1 MDNAFLSPRYLTI
14 ANEIMDWA
22 RTYLMAPNAGMQ
34 RPGVNQHVCPYVE
47 ASISNDSF
55 YIVFHP
61 EVNGQRDEPIQR
73 IMLEYIDRFKET
85 PPFGQSEQ
93 LRKALMVVFAE
104 IPAERTYV
112 LDIAQAKVKSTFVQ
126 AGLMAGQF
134 HQNCDERSVHNR
146 GFHVSISPYPLIAI
160 RHMAIHDIIF
170 LKDNEEWFTAYNNRY
185 GELFREPNRLE
196 DYTKPLVGPYL
207 DAKGKYLKK

>member
-14 ANEIMDWA
+14 ANEIMEWA
-22 RTYLMAPNAGMQ
+22 RAYLMEPNAQMQ
-34 RPGVNQHVCPYVE
+34 RPGLNQAVCPYVE

-55 YIVFHP
+55 YMVFHP
-61 EVNGQRDEPIQR
+61 EVNGQRDAPIER

-85 PPFGQSEQ
+85 PPFGPSEQ
-93 LRKALMVVFAE
+93 MRKALMVIFAE
-104 IPAERTYV
+104 IPPERTCV
-112 LDIAQAKVKSTFVQ
+112 LDIAHAKIKSEFIQ
-126 AGLMAGQF
+126 AGLMVGQF
-134 HQNCDERSVHNR
+134 HKNCDERSVHNR
-146 GFHVSISPYPLIAI
+146 GCHVSISPYPLIAI

-170 LKDNEEWFTAYNNRY
+170 LKDNEEWFKAYNNRY
-185 GELFREPNRLE
+185 GELFREPNKLE